1 MTSWNGWKVYL
12 QKRSKKDRHW
22 ASKAARALDKAKRSC
37 CPKTAE
43 VAAAEETEAEG
54 GGGIYAE
61 GGGGEGVVDTVVPD
75 DDFRRILIPFDM
87 RMQDDSS
94 CL

>member
-1 MTSWNGWKVYL
+1 MEWLKGIFTKKVQNGPKRKV
-12 QKRSKKDRHW
+12 RHW

-43 VAAAEETEAEG
+43 VAAAEETEVEG
-54 GGGIYAE
+54 GGGIY